1 MRTFAALL
9 FFTCLLNGDT
19 RYTEF
24 RYGSF
29 EVFSTV
35 GDDQA
40 RKVLNELEQLRHVTG
55 VLLGKVDPEPL
66 WPIRLIL
73 VKSAA
78 GTPEL
83 KLGRETY
90 VATISAVTPPLRSQI
105 VRLLIEANARRM
117 PDSLE
122 TALVDLLSTLDV
134 ERTRVTLGAVP
145 ERKTKEWARLHYLS
159 VDPQYSGKLRVLL
172 SNLQQGVDHPTA
184 YRNAFE
190 RTPEQIEKEVE
201 AYWTAG
207 NFGTIAIS
215 GKPLD
220 AKRQFYERA
229 VTPEKA
235 AVVEGDAL
243 LAAGNKAGAAERYR
257 KAGDSAEAKDG
268 LALAV
273 GNAGSLA
280 GASGARALVAKAEAQ
295 STPAAERR
303 VALLA
308 AAENNKRWATPHV
321 LLAGLETEPLRK
333 IPHLKKA
340 ADLDF
345 RSAKAWETLAV
356 AQEAAQQF
364 ADAGK
369 SWAAAERAS
378 QDPAEDARIRAAR
391 SRGVE
396 LRVQQE
402 IEAKAEAKRREQEEL
417 DRLRNAALAEIRRAE
432 AKANQGQGALDRSKL
447 EWYQEDKP
455 PARVSGTLTRVDC
468 LGKGAKLHLK
478 TPGDADL
485 ALMVV
490 DPGKVA
496 IAGGGEK
503 AFGCG
508 AQKPARTVV
517 VLHNEKANAKSGTAG
532 EVLSIEFK

>member
-9 FFTCLLNGDT
+9 FFACLLKGDT

-29 EVFSTV
+29 EIFSTV

-40 RKVLNELEQLRHVTG
+40 RKVLNDLEQLRHVTG

-73 VKSAA
+73 VKSGAA

-83 KLGRETY
+83 KMSRDTY
-90 VATISAVTPPLRSQI
+90 VATVSTITPALRAQI
-105 VRLLIEANARRM
+105 VRLLIDANARRM

-122 TALVDLLSTLDV
+122 TALVDLLSTLEV
-134 ERTRVTLGAVP
+134 ERTRVTLGGVP

-243 LAAGNKAGAAERYR
+243 FAASNKAGAAERYR

-268 LALAV
+268 LALTV
-273 GNAGSLA
+273 GDAASLA
-280 GASGARALVAKAEAQ
+280 GATGARALVAKAEAP

-303 VALLA
+303 TALLA
-308 AAENNKRWATPHV
+308 AAEKNKRWATPYV
-321 LLAGLETEPLRK
+321 LLAGLETEPIRK

-340 ADLDF
+340 AELDF
-345 RSAKAWETLAV
+345 RSAKAWENLAL
-356 AQEAAQQF
+356 AQEAVQQF

-369 SWAAAERAS
+369 SWAAAEKAS

-391 SRGVE
+391 ARGVE

-402 IEAKAEAKRREQEEL
+402 FAQCGPCGYSPRRSEGESGT
-417 DRLRNAALAEIRRAE
+417 RRS
-432 AKANQGQGALDRSKL
+432 GSL
-447 EWYQEDKP
+447 E
-455 PARVSGTLTRVDC
+455 ARVVSG
-468 LGKGAKLHLK
+468 G
-478 TPGDADL
+478 
-485 ALMVV
+485 
-490 DPGKVA
+490 
-496 IAGGGEK
+496 
-503 AFGCG
+503 
-508 AQKPARTVV
+508 
-517 VLHNEKANAKSGTAG
+517 
-532 EVLSIEFK
+532 